1 MYAIG
6 IDRGGS
12 YSRISVF
19 DSSFNEIQTHNF
31 ISESLEHFVQ
41 ETLKYFS
48 SIKAEQIPTVISC
61 KGAMTR
67 KEIRD
72 YLYDNLSSKINLKK
86 VISDAEGAHRA
97 AFEEGNGFLII
108 VGTGSVLIYKKD
120 NNYLIEGGKNPPN
133 GDPGSGKWIG
143 IKYLTEK
150 KIDYE
155 NWNDQKIAAYT
166 NEVINEAKDKKDP
179 LCEKI
184 LNEAFEELFKL
195 IKQAL
200 EKFENN
206 FDELSI
212 ALIGGAATNEFFKNG
227 LDKYCNDNIKKIKN
241 IQIKFFIPNTSIQ
254 KASAIY
260 AIKLSQENNNK

>member
-12 YSRISVF
+12 YTRISVF
-19 DSSFNEIQTHNF
+19 DSSFNEIKTHNF
-31 ISESLEHFVQ
+31 VSDSLEHFVK
-41 ETLKYFS
+41 ETLDFYN
-48 SIKAEQIPTVISC
+48 SINALKIPTVISC

-72 YLYDNLSSKINLKK
+72 YIYDNLSPKINLKK

-97 AFEEGNGFLII
+97 AFDEGNGFLII

-120 NNYLIEGGKNPPN
+120 DIYLIEGGKNPPG

-143 IKYLTEK
+143 MKYLNEK
-150 KIDYE
+150 KILDE
-155 NWNDQKIAAYT
+155 NWNDQKIASYT
-166 NEVINEAKDKKDP
+166 NEVIEKAKNKDE
-179 LCEKI
+179 LCLNI
-184 LNEAFEELFKL
+184 LKQAFDELCKL

-200 EKFENN
+200 EKFENLN
-206 FDELSI
+206 EINI
-212 ALIGGAATNEFFKNG
+212 ALIGGVTSDEFFRNE
-227 LDKYCNDNIKKIKN
+227 LDKYANENIKN
-241 IQIKFFIPNTSIQ
+241 IKIKFFVPETSIQ

-260 AIKLSQENNNK
+260 AIKLSK